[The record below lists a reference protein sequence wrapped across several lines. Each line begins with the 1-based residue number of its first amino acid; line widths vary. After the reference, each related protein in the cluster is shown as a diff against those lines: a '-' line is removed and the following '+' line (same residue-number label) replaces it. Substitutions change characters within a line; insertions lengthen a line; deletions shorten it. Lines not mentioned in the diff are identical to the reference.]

1 MVQSPREQMVRDH
14 DFSYLEFQGGA
25 IPAALYDLRK
35 DPWETV
41 NLADDPQYAATR
53 QKMADL
59 LRAGW
64 KAALP

>member
-1 MVQSPREQMVRDH
+1 M
-14 DFSYLEFQGGA
+14 
-25 IPAALYDLRK
+25 LYDLRK

-53 QKMADL
+53 ERMANL
-59 LRAGW
+59 LKAGP